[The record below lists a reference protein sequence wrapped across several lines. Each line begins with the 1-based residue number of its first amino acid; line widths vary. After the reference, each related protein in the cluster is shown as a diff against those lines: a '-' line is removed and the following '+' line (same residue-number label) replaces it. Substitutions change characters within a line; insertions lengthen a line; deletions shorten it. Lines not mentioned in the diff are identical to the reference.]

1 MVLGIKPPLNVHNL
15 FDNWYPG
22 KDKTFRSLLLTG
34 AAAICWSI
42 WLIRNE
48 VVFFIEV
55 DQKLFCRF
63 YPGEHIGFGSGHTC
77 NGPRYR
83 RSLFWRGLPQDG
95 ECGYAFFFAS
105 YGWPFTFRIEF

>member
-42 WLIRNE
+42 WLTRNE
-48 VVFFIEV
+48 VVF
-55 DQKLFCRF
+55 DT
-63 YPGEHIGFGSGHTC
+63 S
-77 NGPRYR
+77 
-83 RSLFWRGLPQDG
+83 
-95 ECGYAFFFAS
+95 
-105 YGWPFTFRIEF
+105 